1 MGLRRMSVVLNFV
14 LCTSLWILCCDGST
28 QNERQGFPLEN
39 EKFLTEPHYHST
51 NEIEDLFAHLQK
63 QFPTMAKVHSI
74 GKSVEGRELTVLE
87 INKNVRKRS
96 LLTPMFK
103 YVANMHGDETVGRQ
117 MLIYLAQYLL
127 TNYGVVPE
135 VTKLVD
141 QTDIFLMP
149 SLNPDG
155 FERSKEGSC
164 ESPENYFGR
173 NNAAGVDLNR
183 DFPDRFDSSLM
194 RHFRAMT
201 RQPETVAMMTWILNS
216 PFVLSANLHGGAVV
230 ASYPYDN
237 SIKQRE
243 CCTESLTPDDGVF
256 KQLAYTYA
264 SNHPVMRTGSD
275 CNETFPGGVTN
286 GAFWYELNGGMQ
298 DFNYVFSNCFDVT
311 LELSCCKFPKASKL
325 PSEWAKNKRSLLEY
339 MKLVHMGVK
348 GLVKDTNGYPIKNA
362 EILVQGYEQKP
373 IKATERGEYWRLLKP
388 GLHHIQAVAFGYEP
402 SAVQEV
408 LVTNDS
414 ATRVDFNLNP
424 SDNVEGWIE
433 K

>member
-1 MGLRRMSVVLNFV
+1 MGFSRLSAFNFA
-14 LCTSLWILCCDGST
+14 LCTSLWVLCCHGFT
-28 QNERQGFPLEN
+28 ERQGFALEN
-39 EKFLTEPHYHST
+39 EKFLAEPHYHTTS
-51 NEIEDLFAHLQK
+51 ELEDLFARLQK
-63 QFPTMAKVHSI
+63 EFPTMARVHSI
-74 GKSVEGRELTVLE
+74 GKSARGRELTVLE

-117 MLIYLAQYLL
+117 LLIYLAEYLL
-127 TNYGVVPE
+127 TNYGLVPE
-135 VTKLVD
+135 VTQLVD
-141 QTDIFLMP
+141 STDIFLMP

-155 FERSKEGSC
+155 FEFSKEGSC
-164 ESPENYFGR
+164 ESPQNYAGR
-173 NNAAGVDLNR
+173 YNAAGVDLNR

-237 SIKQRE
+237 SINQHE
-243 CCTESLTPDDGVF
+243 CCSESLTPDDGVF
-256 KQLAYTYA
+256 KLLAHTYA
-264 SNHPVMRTGSD
+264 SNHPVMKTGLD

-311 LELSCCKFPKASKL
+311 LELSCCKFPKANKL
-325 PSEWAKNKRSLLEY
+325 AGEWAKNKRSLLEY

-348 GLVKDTNGYPIKNA
+348 GIVKDTNGYPIKNA
-362 EILVQGYEQKP
+362 EIIVEGMKP
-373 IKATERGEYWRLLKP
+373 IKTTERGEYWRLLKP
-388 GLHHIQAVAFGYEP
+388 GAYGVQAVAFGYEP

-408 LVTNDS
+408 LVTNAS
-414 ATRVDFNLNP
+414 AARVDFNLKP